1 MDGDKGRDHEKSTR
15 GDSTSTFSNLFQL
28 PTTLTLSAMA
38 SSSLLLP
45 LSLTLLSLLSTL
57 SSAYKSSLTLPVT
70 KDDST
75 HQYLTSLSYGTPV
88 ESANFVLD
96 LAGSSLWIDCASR
109 NTPSSSLAPI
119 FHRSV
124 RCLTAKGPE
133 IETHRWLSSLA
144 NPVDQDQACQ
154 ISAENS
160 VTGKRVAEG
169 ELVEDLF
176 EPSHQLLFTCSPSL
190 LLNGLATGAKGMVGL
205 DRSRTSFSS
214 QIFHSLGTQRKIT
227 LCLSPSSGVVQFGN
241 TAQDSQPGSEI
252 LRSLTFTPLLTNPD
266 QTHPSISVNSVK
278 INGKKVSFD
287 APLGGGAQLSTV
299 VPYTTLQTS
308 IYANFES
315 AYSKAA
321 SVLNMTR
328 VDPVSP
334 FGLCFA
340 SNGVGSSQVGPNV
353 PVIDLV
359 LQSEM
364 VKWSIYGRNS
374 MVQVSDDV
382 MCLGFVDGGEN
393 PRNPIVI
400 GGYQLE
406 DVLVQFDFDTSMV
419 GFSPSLLTR
428 HASCSDFKSGSD
440 ARSVSV

>member
-1 MDGDKGRDHEKSTR
+1 
-15 GDSTSTFSNLFQL
+15 
-28 PTTLTLSAMA
+28 MA
-38 SSSLLLP
+38 SSSLFLS
-45 LSLTLLSLLSTL
+45 LSLTLCLVSSLCY
-57 SSAYKSSLTLPVT
+57 AHKSSLTLPVT

-75 HQYLTSLSYGTPV
+75 HQYLTTLSYGTPV
-88 ESANFVLD
+88 ESAKFVLD
-96 LAGSSLWIDCASR
+96 LGGSILWADCASR
-109 NTPSSSLAPI
+109 TTPSSTLAPI
-119 FHRSV
+119 FHRSI

-144 NPVDQDQACQ
+144 NPIDQDQPCQ
-154 ISAENS
+154 IPAENS
-160 VTGKRVAEG
+160 ISGKRVTEG
-169 ELVEDLF
+169 ELVEDLVINR
-176 EPSHQLLFTCSPSL
+176 SHELLFTCSPTL

-214 QIFHSLGTQRKIT
+214 QVFHSLGTQRKIT
-227 LCLSPSSGVVQFGN
+227 LCLSSSSGIVQFGN
-241 TAQDSQPGSEI
+241 VAHESQPGSEI
-252 LRSLTFTPLLTNPD
+252 FRSLTFTPLVANQDQT
-266 QTHPSISVNSVK
+266 QTHPSINVNSVK

-287 APLGGGAQLSTV
+287 SPLGGGAQLSTV

-315 AYSKAA
+315 AYLKAA
-321 SVLNMTR
+321 SSMSMKR

-334 FGLCFA
+334 FGLCFE

-364 VKWSIYGRNS
+364 VKWSIHGRNS
-374 MVQVSDDV
+374 MVQVNDDV

-406 DVLVQFDFDTSMV
+406 DVLVQIDFDTSMV
-419 GFSPSLLTR
+419 GFSPSLLTK
-428 HASCSDFKSGSD
+428 HATCSHFKP
-440 ARSVSV
+440 

>member
-1 MDGDKGRDHEKSTR
+1 
-15 GDSTSTFSNLFQL
+15 
-28 PTTLTLSAMA
+28 MA

-45 LSLTLLSLLSTL
+45 LSLTLLYLFSAP
-57 SSAYKSSLTLPVT
+57 SSAYKSSLALPVI
-70 KDDST
+70 KDHST
-75 HQYLTSLSYGTPV
+75 HQYLTTLSYGTPV
-88 ESANFVLD
+88 EEANFVLD
-96 LAGSSLWIDCASR
+96 LGGSSLWVDCASR
-109 NTPSSSLAPI
+109 TAPSASLATI

-154 ISAENS
+154 IPAENTI
-160 VTGKRVAEG
+160 TGKRVAEG

-176 EPSHQLLFTCSPSL
+176 GPSHQLLFTCAPTL

-205 DRSRTSFSS
+205 YRSRTSFSS
-214 QIFHSLGTQRKIT
+214 QVFHSVGTQRKIS

-241 TAQDSQPGSEI
+241 MAQESQPGSEI

-266 QTHPSISVNSVK
+266 QNHPSINVNSVK

-287 APLGGGAQLSTV
+287 TPLGGGAQLSTV

-315 AYSKAA
+315 AYLKAA
-321 SVLNMTR
+321 SILNMSR
-328 VDPVSP
+328 VSPVSP
-334 FGLCFA
+334 FGLCF
-340 SNGVGSSQVGPNV
+340 SSEGVGSSQVGPNV

-428 HASCSDFKSGSD
+428 HASCSDLKSGSS
-440 ARSVSV
+440 AQPISV